1 MFGQR
6 PIRSVPAMT
15 IHSVKGADGI
25 ELCVEETG
33 NPDGRPIL
41 FIHGFSQSRLA
52 WTPQL
57 QSELADDFRLVA
69 MDLRGHGGSQRP
81 HDAYGEPSL
90 WGGDVDA
97 VITDLG
103 LDRPILCGWS
113 YGGVVIGDYLSCYG
127 SEGLGG
133 IVLVG
138 AVSRMGESVQPFL
151 GPDFQA
157 CFPALFSTDVETTT
171 TALQT
176 FIRLCFAAD
185 PEPGEFY
192 SVLGYNS
199 VVPPYV
205 RQDMLSRTL
214 NYDDVYASVRLPMM
228 ITHGLQ
234 DRIVLPTMSR
244 HLAERLPAARTS
256 YYTGTGHAPFAEDPQ
271 RFNTELRT
279 FANAI

>member
-1 MFGQR
+1 
-6 PIRSVPAMT
+6 MT
-15 IHSVKGADGI
+15 IHSVKGPAGI

-33 NPDGRPIL
+33 NPDGQPIL

-52 WTPQL
+52 WTHQL
-57 QSELADDFRLVA
+57 RSPLGDDFRLVA

-97 VITDLG
+97 VITGLG

-113 YGGVVIGDYLSCYG
+113 YGGVVIGDYLRSHG
-127 SEGLGG
+127 PDALGG
-133 IVLVG
+133 IVLVS

-157 CFPALFSTDVETTT
+157 CFPALFSTDVETSM
-171 TALQT
+171 TAVQT
-176 FIRLCFAAD
+176 FVRLCTAAEPD
-185 PEPGEFY
+185 PEEFY
-192 SVLGYNS
+192 SVVGYNS

-214 NYDDVYASVRLPMM
+214 DYDDVYASVNLPMM

-244 HLAERLPAARTS
+244 HLAARLPAAHTS
-256 YYTGTGHAPFAEDPQ
+256 YYTGTGHAPFAEDPN
-271 RFNTELRT
+271 RFNTELRK